1 MSDLPPT
8 STPTP
13 CPASASAVPAAPP
26 AVVPAEGTTD
36 AGLQVRAML
45 LLLTLA
51 LLLVGAFVYLLYARG
66 AFERTQTL
74 VLVADDSE
82 GVTVGM
88 DMTFSGFPI
97 GRVRRISLGEDGA
110 ARIAVDVPVKDARW
124 LRESSVFVLT
134 RGIVGGTTLR
144 AYSGVLDDPPLPA
157 GAERRVLVGDATT
170 EIPRLVSSARELV
183 ANLTA
188 LTGDD
193 AELARTLAELRRF
206 AERLNGSGGLAAAA
220 FGDEAQARRMA
231 ARLEAAVGRADGLLA
246 RIDGVVA
253 RTDERVLGPEGVL
266 RDVQDSVGDLRAL
279 LADTRGSVERLNGV
293 LDEARGIAGNVRGA
307 TTDLDLLRAEVETSL
322 RRIDQLIGEVN
333 RKWPFARDT
342 ELKLP

>member
-1 MSDLPPT
+1 MSDAPR
-8 STPTP
+8 TPAP
-13 CPASASAVPAAPP
+13 EPGGLARSPPAAPAASP
-26 AVVPAEGTTD
+26 LDGPTD
-36 AGLQVRAML
+36 AGLQARAML

-66 AFERTQTL
+66 AFEQTQTL

-110 ARIAVDVPVKDARW
+110 ARIAVDVPLKDARW

-157 GAERRVLVGDATT
+157 GAERRVLAGDATA

-193 AELARTLAELRRF
+193 AELARTLAQLRRF
-206 AERLNGSGGLAAAA
+206 AERLNGPGGLAAAA
-220 FGDEAQARRMA
+220 LGDEAQARRMA

-293 LDEARGIAGNVRGA
+293 LEEARGIAGNVRGA

-322 RRIDQLIGEVN
+322 RRIDHLIGEVN